1 MERDN
6 SEFDA
11 QRKAVISEAL
21 QQGGGANKKT
31 YGGGK
36 QVTQCD
42 NNLNKISVELNPPL
56 QNIWPIKAFEL
67 NRTSFLFKG
76 TPLVEA

>member
-31 YGGGK
+31 YGGIK

-42 NNLNKISVELNPPL
+42 NNLNKMSAA
-56 QNIWPIKAFEL
+56 NIWPIKAFEL